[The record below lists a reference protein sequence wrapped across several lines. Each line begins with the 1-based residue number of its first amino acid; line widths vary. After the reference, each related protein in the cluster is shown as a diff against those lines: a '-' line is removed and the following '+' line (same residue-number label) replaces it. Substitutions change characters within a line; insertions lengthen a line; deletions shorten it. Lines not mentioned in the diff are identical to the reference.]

1 VPESPQVDDELL
13 DVEAVA
19 ARLGV
24 GPITI
29 YRWCRDGRLR
39 CLKPGK
45 AWRIRRADL
54 EAFLQQSH
62 RPQTLRG
69 HLDRF
74 LTVPD
79 QVLTVAE
86 DAALLTQFDAAFFQ
100 VGATR
105 DALLVKVYD
114 RRAVSHAALQT
125 GLQQHGLVSEELER
139 QGRFRW
145 CPETSLAGGVA
156 SLQQILTEEIAPEQ
170 PIWAI
175 FNWPSVGDMAAK
187 LHQQETLAALMVTH
201 ARLVVSTGV
210 VEPEPDAWPPL
221 TEQWQLLGSLR
232 GLIRY
237 ARTGLL
243 LSRVVNLPVS

>member
-1 VPESPQVDDELL
+1 VPEISDADEALL

-19 ARLGV
+19 SRLAV
-24 GPITI
+24 GPITV
-29 YRWCRDGRLR
+29 YRWCREGRLR

-54 EAFLQQSH
+54 DAFLQQSH
-62 RPQTLRG
+62 RPQTMTG

-79 QVLTVAE
+79 QILTVAE

-105 DALLVKVYD
+105 DALLVKFYD
-114 RRAVSHAALQT
+114 RQATSRSALQA
-125 GLQQHGLVSEELER
+125 GLRQHGLDSDGLER
-139 QGRFRW
+139 RGRFRW
-145 CPETSLAGGVA
+145 CPETSLESGVA
-156 SLQQILTEEIAPEQ
+156 ALQQILTDEIAAEQ

-175 FNWPSVGDMAAK
+175 FDWPSVGAMDAK
-187 LHQQETLAALMVTH
+187 LRQQATLAALIATH
-201 ARLVVSTGV
+201 PWLVVSTGV

-221 TEQWQLLGSLR
+221 REQWQLLGSLQ
-232 GLIRY
+232 GLIRL
-237 ARTGLL
+237 ARSGLL
-243 LSRVVNLPVS
+243 LSRVVKPAVS